1 MAGND
6 SFTFQLESMSVDV
19 SYNEKPEYETFE
31 KDEALTGDATIN
43 LQISAATMR
52 KIFKFAVD
60 SSDITDV
67 SSDDIKY
74 VTNKAA
80 WAGLD
85 IFGDAHAG
93 LFNIS
98 SHAAGIDVSAS
109 GEACADGE
117 NGPFTTHKNG
127 AGEFVRH
134 LASEITGGH
143 GSSDIFSN
151 EVDLLQAVKDL
162 SGTVNSLIQQKISV
176 AGAGETTTDE
186 VVGSVYRFVDD
197 NYNTTSGS
205 IGGGED
211 GTPDGE
217 TAGTISN
224 NQSILGRTLLLQL
237 LTGGKDG
244 DNTSHVDNSGNTT
257 DDVADG
263 RARVYKV
270 LQERQDISSVY
281 GDASNATIIMPIP
294 LDAGDIVKF
303 NVVVR
308 PNGENSAENDWH
320 GLGVNAVAERRYLVN
335 LHLTG
340 PKIGSASDQSYMP
353 AGWAD

>member
-1 MAGND
+1 MATN

-19 SYNEKPEYETFE
+19 SYNEQPEYETFE

-43 LQISAATMR
+43 LQILAETMR

-60 SSDITDV
+60 ASDITDF
-67 SSDDIKY
+67 SGDDIKY

-93 LFNIS
+93 SFTIA
-98 SHAAGIDVSAS
+98 SHNVDANVQAT
-109 GEACADGE
+109 GEACTNGE
-117 NGPFTTHKNG
+117 NTPFTTHRNG

-151 EVDLLQAVKDL
+151 EVALLDAVKDL
-162 SGTVNSLIQQKISV
+162 SGTVNSLIQQKIDI
-176 AGAGETTTDE
+176 AGGGAPTTAAE
-186 VVGSVYRFVDD
+186 VQGNVFRVVNDGYSDP
-197 NYNTTSGS
+197 GAS
-205 IGGGED
+205 IGGGETD
-211 GTPDGE
+211 GSNVSVGS
-217 TAGTISN
+217 ISN

-244 DNTSHVDNSGNTT
+244 LNSTHVDNSQNATN
-257 DDVADG
+257 DVVDG
-263 RARVYKV
+263 RARVYRV
-270 LQERQDISSVY
+270 LEQRDAIGTDSS
-281 GDASNATIIMPIP
+281 GNPTSIMPIP
-294 LDAGDIVKF
+294 LDAGDIIKF

-308 PNGENSAENDWH
+308 PNGENSANNDWH
-320 GLGVNAVAERRYLVN
+320 GLGVNTVAERRYLVN

-340 PKIGSASDQSYMP
+340 TKKGSTGDYMP
-353 AGWAD
+353 DGWAD

>member
-31 KDEALTGDATIN
+31 KDAALTGDATIN
-43 LQISAATMR
+43 LKIDAATMR

-60 SSDITDV
+60 SSDITDT
-67 SSDDIKY
+67 SGDDIKY

-85 IFGDAHAG
+85 IFGDDDAG
-93 LFNIS
+93 LFTIA
-98 SHAAGIDVSAS
+98 SHAAGTDVSAS

-117 NGPFTTHKNG
+117 NTPFTTHKNG

-151 EVDLLQAVKDL
+151 EVALLDAVKDL
-162 SGTVNSLIQQKISV
+162 SGTVNSLIQQKIDI
-176 AGAGETTTDE
+176 AGGGAPTTASEVQAG
-186 VVGSVYRFVDD
+186 VFRVIND
-197 NYNTTSGS
+197 NYSDLGAS
-205 IGGGED
+205 IGGGETD
-211 GTPDGE
+211 GS
-217 TAGTISN
+217 ANVGTIDN
-224 NQSILGRTLLLQL
+224 NESILGRTLLLQL

-244 DNTSHVDNSGNTT
+244 DNTTHVDNSGNTT
-257 DDVADG
+257 NDVADG

-281 GDASNATIIMPIP
+281 GDASNATLIMPIP
-294 LDAGDIVKF
+294 LDAGDIIKF

-320 GLGVNAVAERRYLVN
+320 GLGVNTVAERRYLVN

-340 PKIGSASDQSYMP
+340 IKIGSDSTREYMSS
-353 AGWAD
+353 GWAD